1 MAFFYL
7 CDIILFIWRDIK
19 VLEKLKISKKLLREL
34 DYSIVII
41 AIMIVLYSCLNIY
54 SATFRNVGVY
64 YTKLQ
69 LIWLCLG
76 LFVIYI
82 ILLIDYTIIGN
93 YASII
98 YWFGIVLLVLN
109 DFVLGSIHK
118 GSNAWI
124 SIGSRAIQPS
134 EFAKLGMMVMLAK
147 LLNDMEGNINK
158 PKNFLK
164 LVFYALL
171 PMILIVIQ
179 PDMGMTM
186 VTFSIVLGIFFI
198 AGLDLRVI
206 LGGLASLVVLVVG
219 IWNSPLMKPYWKGR
233 LVAFLNPEAYSRSLS
248 FQLNQSIMGIGS
260 GKILGEGFTKG
271 LQIAGNN
278 VPEAH
283 TDFIFS
289 VVGEEWGL
297 VGAIFLLVLYGFMIY
312 KFIKIAKN
320 SKDIFGSIVTI
331 GVISTF
337 LFSILQNIGM
347 TIGLMPI
354 TGITLPLMSYGGSS
368 ILSNFM
374 SIGLVLNI
382 GMRKKKINF

>member
-1 MAFFYL
+1 M
-7 CDIILFIWRDIK
+7 
-19 VLEKLKISKKLLREL
+19 LEKLKISKKLLREL